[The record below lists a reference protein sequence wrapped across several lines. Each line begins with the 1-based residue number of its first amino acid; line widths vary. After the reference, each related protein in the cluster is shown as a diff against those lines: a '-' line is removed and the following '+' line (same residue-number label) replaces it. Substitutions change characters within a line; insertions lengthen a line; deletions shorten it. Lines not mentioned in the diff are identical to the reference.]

1 MQRERN
7 SQILA
12 FEFQNELLVC
22 IAMMAV
28 WKQSDYIYQEPESY
42 LVKDRIGQF
51 WDQRRLLLLWDGE
64 EVEWEWKEM
73 EEADVPGL
81 NPGEE
86 NRMG

>member
-1 MQRERN
+1 
-7 SQILA
+7 
-12 FEFQNELLVC
+12 
-22 IAMMAV
+22 MAV

-51 WDQRRLLLLWDGE
+51 WDQRRLLPLWDGE

-86 NRMG
+86 ENRWDNLDRGGIWVPDMGTILWI